1 MDEQNFPF
9 VLFSKANR
17 QWPYSKQPYRQSIRY
32 VQDIMTPNFAVLSP
46 PLMSGIE
53 RGERELL
60 KWSEILWRK
69 EHLIGGITAQLEKMP
84 KGKRQKASLSHF
96 FPHTKRQD

>member
-1 MDEQNFPF
+1 MSTTSC
-9 VLFSKANR
+9 LFCSPRPIGNGPIANSHTGR
-17 QWPYSKQPYRQSIRY
+17 ASDTYKISCS
-32 VQDIMTPNFAVLSP
+32 PNFAVLSP
-46 PLMSGIE
+46 PVMSGIE